1 MKKNYFILLFV
12 FTAFFSTNKAS
23 AQQIQVFLG
32 QIIMFGGTYA
42 PDGWA
47 LCNGQELPIQQNQAL
62 FALLGTTYG
71 GNGVTTFALPDLRS
85 RVPVGQGQG
94 PGLTNRTLG
103 EKSGTENTNILVSNL
118 PPHTHSLN
126 ASTLAG
132 NTSVPTGKYLAN
144 TSSLDKEYIDTT
156 NTAMHPTAVGITGSG
171 VPISIVQPY
180 IAINYIISLN
190 GVWPERP

>member
-23 AQQIQVFLG
+23 AQQIEVFLG
-32 QIIMFGGTYA
+32 QIIMFGGNYA
-42 PDGWA
+42 PQGWA
-47 LCNGQELPIQQNQAL
+47 LCNGQEISIQQNQAL
-62 FALLGTTYG
+62 FAILGTTYG
-71 GNGVTTFALPDLRS
+71 GDGVNTFGLPDLRS

-94 PGLTNRTLG
+94 PGLTTRIVG
-103 EKSGTENTNILVSNL
+103 EKGGTENTNILVSNL

-132 NTSVPTGKYLAN
+132 NTNVPTGKYLAN

-156 NTAMHPTAVGITGSG
+156 NTTMHPTAVGVTGSG

-180 IAINYIISLN
+180 IGINYIISLN
-190 GVWPERP
+190 GVWPARP